1 MRLQSSQ
8 LPLMRSAFSL
18 LVMLH
23 FYSANLMRDA
33 SLNDR
38 VELQILGD
46 IGAKI
51 RVMNFDTPGVQV
63 ESKIFLSHGGL
74 SPSIGTLDNIRSFD
88 RVQEEQKVVTI
99 FSAPNYCYR
108 CGNMASILEVDD
120 CKGHTFIQVI
130 LVGAR
135 DIFLPGGGWCNHAC
149 LSRSQE
155 CLGSSKKMDQ
165 TASFSGYL
173 SNKQKFNPDFYN
185 WNIIKV
191 RYCDGSLFTGDIEA
205 VDPKTN
211 LHYRGGRIFV
221 AVIEDLLAKGM
232 RNAQNAI
239 LSGCSAGGL
248 TAILQCDRF
257 RSLILAGA
265 KAKCISDACYFI
277 NVFASYLNFSFSLF
291 HGTCYLID

>member
-1 MRLQSSQ
+1 
-8 LPLMRSAFSL
+8 
-18 LVMLH
+18 
-23 FYSANLMRDA
+23 
-33 SLNDR
+33 
-38 VELQILGD
+38 
-46 IGAKI
+46 
-51 RVMNFDTPGVQV
+51 
-63 ESKIFLSHGGL
+63 
-74 SPSIGTLDNIRSFD
+74 
-88 RVQEEQKVVTI
+88 
-99 FSAPNYCYR
+99 
-108 CGNMASILEVDD
+108 
-120 CKGHTFIQVI
+120 
-130 LVGAR
+130 
-135 DIFLPGGGWCNHAC
+135 
-149 LSRSQE
+149 
-155 CLGSSKKMDQ
+155 
-165 TASFSGYL
+165 
-173 SNKQKFNPDFYN
+173 FYN

-211 LHYRGGRIFV
+211 LHYRGGRNFV
-221 AVIEDLLAKGM
+221 AIFEDLLAKGM